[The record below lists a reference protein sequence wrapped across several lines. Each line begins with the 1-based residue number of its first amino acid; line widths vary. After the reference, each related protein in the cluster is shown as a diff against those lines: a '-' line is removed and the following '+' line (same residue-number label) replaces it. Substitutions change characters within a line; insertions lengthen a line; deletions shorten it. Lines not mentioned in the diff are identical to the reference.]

1 MGSFNSSLFPQIN
14 ALDFVQHSQ
23 TSFNR
28 FVLNAPFL
36 YPLKTSKN
44 LGALGTNRS
53 KEHQIFKTTTV
64 WRVFK
69 NGVFSGP
76 YFPVFGLNSGK
87 FAPKKTPYL
96 DTFQGVNLSVTRFSS
111 VSESVRNIL
120 DFNSFAKKAKLQR
133 KLQEN
138 LSF

>member
-53 KEHQIFKTTTV
+53 KEHQIFKATTV

-96 DTFQGVNLSVTRFSS
+96 DTFQRVNLSVTRFSS

>member
-1 MGSFNSSLFPQIN
+1 MFKCG
-14 ALDFVQHSQ
+14 DF
-23 TSFNR
+23 
-28 FVLNAPFL
+28 
-36 YPLKTSKN
+36 
-44 LGALGTNRS
+44 LGL
-53 KEHQIFKTTTV
+53 
-64 WRVFK
+64 
-69 NGVFSGP
+69 